1 VARANLGATRGRG
14 AVEVAPLMACS
25 TTMVGLV
32 RTYRTGERLAQI
44 SLVLAKHGFGEIVS
58 RLRIGGP
65 PKQEGPATD
74 PLAIRLRRVLEDL
87 GPTFVKLGQIASTR
101 PDVLPESLIVE
112 LKKLQESVP
121 PMSADEVDEVLD
133 EMWGEHLDD
142 VFVEFEKKPLAAAS
156 IGQVHTAK
164 LKPTTPD
171 GVPRDVVVKLQ
182 RPGARTQIER
192 DVDLLYM
199 LARLLEQ
206 NIPEARVYSP
216 VGLVGEFD
224 RAVTAELDYGQEADN
239 ALRFA
244 RNFAEVPTV
253 RFPVPYKDS
262 SGKRGL
268 VMERFFG
275 GRIDRIADPAVRK
288 KVARDALQI
297 VAKMVFEDGFF
308 HADPHPGNIIL
319 LGPLVGPEAAPVI
332 GLIDLGLVGR
342 LNEEMRDGAI
352 RLLIAAATNDA
363 RAVADALLAMGKPR
377 GRVDVKAFRAEVEV
391 LAEKYLG
398 RPLKEIEVANLIGDL
413 VKGAVKYEIDMPV
426 EIMMVG
432 KALMTIEGIGKQL
445 DPDLDVLGELKPM
458 LMKVV
463 AQRYSPERL
472 ARDGLRAARALGDA
486 ALALPG
492 QVTDILDDTRAG
504 RLSVVARDPDMA
516 AATDRLGRRLFTA
529 IISASLIGAA
539 TALVAVQRAE
549 TLATVMYCTAV
560 ALVLLHWFR
569 DRRQKKT

>member
-1 VARANLGATRGRG
+1 
-14 AVEVAPLMACS
+14 
-25 TTMVGLV
+25 MVGLV

-44 SLVLAKHGFGEIVS
+44 GAVLVKHGFGELVS

-65 PKQEGPATD
+65 PAPADGSPPAD
-74 PLAIRLRRVLEDL
+74 PLAVRLRRVLEDL

-101 PDVLPESLIVE
+101 PDVLPASLIVE

-121 PMSADEVDEVLD
+121 PMTSDEVDEILHETWGDDLD
-133 EMWGEHLDD
+133 AT
-142 VFVEFEKKPLAAAS
+142 FESFDRKPLAAAS
-156 IGQVHTAK
+156 IGQGHTAR
-164 LKPTTPD
+164 LKPATE
-171 GVPRDVVVKLQ
+171 GGEPRDVVVKLQ

-199 LARLLEQ
+199 LARLVEQ

-239 ALRFA
+239 ALRFT
-244 RNFAEVPTV
+244 RNFAAVPMV
-253 RFPVPYKDS
+253 KFPQPYKDL
-262 SGKRGL
+262 SGKRTL

-275 GRIDRIADPAVRK
+275 GRIDKITDREVAK
-288 KVARDALQI
+288 KVARDSLAI
-297 VAKMVFEDGFF
+297 IAKMVFEDGFF

-319 LGPLVGPEAAPVI
+319 VGPPEAPVI

-352 RLLIAAATNDA
+352 RLLIAAATNDS
-363 RAVADALLAMGKPR
+363 RAVADALLALGKPR
-377 GRVDVKAFRAEVEV
+377 GRVDVKAFRAEVSV
-391 LAEKYLG
+391 VAEKYLG
-398 RPLKEIEVANLIGDL
+398 RPLKEIEVAALIRDL
-413 VKGAVKYEIDMPV
+413 VQGAVKYEIDMPV

-432 KALMTIEGIGKQL
+432 KALMTVEGIGKQL
-445 DPDLDVLGELKPM
+445 DPDLDVLGELKPF
-458 LMKVV
+458 LTRVI

-492 QVTDILDDTRAG
+492 QVTDILEDARAG
-504 RLSVVARDPDMA
+504 RLAVIARDPDTA

-529 IISASLIGAA
+529 IIAAGLIGSA
-539 TALVAVQRAE
+539 TALLVTEHAHD
-549 TLATVMYCTAV
+549 LAV
-560 ALVLLHWFR
+560 AFYSIAAALVVFHFLR
-569 DRRQKKT
+569 DRKRD